1 MRIKI
6 AMLVVVAF
14 VWLVASAVRADATEI
29 GLPIESECYVDE
41 QYVEYEYEKKVVDQE
56 KIVEIEYL
64 FVKQVKVF
72 GHWVVY
78 DNGSVTRW
86 ENEDFT
92 EEGWIGLVRYRYVKV
107 EPHQTR
113 EVVVQEEISHVET
126 MWSETDP
133 GEPWVATGESREQ
146 TRQVEVECGITA
158 TADTVCDEG
167 LNVVITN
174 TGGRDETVL
183 VNGVE
188 VQVPAGETVTHTFD
202 LPTEDTGWIVYVDWL
217 RGPDDKVWVGTFEGT
232 VDCDTPPSTTPTTWV
247 TIPEPEQPTPPGA
260 APPAPTLPVTGAA
273 TPLIVGIGSALALI
287 GVACRGLVR
296 WAKARI
302 EP

>member
-56 KIVEIEYL
+56 RIVEIEYL

-146 TRQVEVECGITA
+146 TRQVWVECGITA
-158 TADTVCDEG
+158 TVAHSCDGG
-167 LNVVITN
+167 LDATITN
-174 TGGRDETVL
+174 TGGRDETVN
-183 VNGVE
+183 VNGVLID
-188 VQVPAGETVTHTFD
+188 VPAGETVVHTFD

-217 RGPDDKVWVGTFEGT
+217 RGEDDVVQVGVFEDF
-232 VDCDTPPSTTPTTWV
+232 VDCEPPPTTPTT
-247 TIPEPEQPTPPGA
+247 TGPPPTF
-260 APPAPTLPVTGAA
+260 PPADVVTDPISAEGTLPATGVNTVTLVLG
-273 TPLIVGIGSALALI
+273 
-287 GVACRGLVR
+287 GLVLAALGLSCFGLIR